1 MTGPEAKLQIA
12 DLSKSFG
19 ALQAL
24 QRLNLNVSPGEFIAL
39 VGPSGCGKTTLLRI
53 LAGLE
58 EPDEGGIW
66 IDGREITAPG
76 SDRAVV
82 FQSDCLLPWRN
93 VWRNTVIGLEINGRL
108 GAAEKAYASALLNL
122 VGLKGFENYF
132 PRQLSGGM
140 RQRVNLARALAVQPE
155 VLLMDEPFSALDAQ
169 TREIMQVELL
179 RIWETGQK
187 TVLFITHQIDEA
199 VFLADKVV
207 VLGRRPGRIREVLPV
222 GLGRP
227 RPLAIK
233 RTPEFVGL
241 VDTIWHLIEQDVRQS
256 ISEESALPAPGAD
269 EGARMA

>member
-1 MTGPEAKLQIA
+1 MTDKADTKLQIA
-12 DLSKSFG
+12 DLTKSFG
-19 ALQAL
+19 SLLALDN
-24 QRLNLNVSPGEFIAL
+24 LNLDVQAGEFIAL

-58 EPDEGGIW
+58 EPDLGGIW
-66 IDGREITAPG
+66 IDGREVAGPG

-82 FQSDCLLPWRN
+82 FQADCLLPWRS
-93 VWRNTVIGLEINGRL
+93 VWHNTVIGLEINGRL
-108 GAAEKAYASALLNL
+108 DARNREYAMSLLEL
-122 VGLKGFENYF
+122 VGLKGFEKYY
-132 PRQLSGGM
+132 PWQLSGGM

-179 RIWETGQK
+179 RIWEQGKK

-222 GLGRP
+222 TLPRP
-227 RPLAIK
+227 RPLEIK
-233 RTPEFVGL
+233 RTAEFGHL
-241 VDTIWHLIEQDVRQS
+241 VDTIWNLIEQDVRQS
-256 ISEESALPAPGAD
+256 ISEENARLEIGAD
-269 EGARMA
+269 